1 MALSPT
7 LTLSF
12 PNTHTLIL
20 DDAAVERMEVG
31 VGCFNGVES
40 SPGGRLESGVSGLFR
55 LKNNGL
61 LREMKVDVRSSTTS
75 KEMEISKL
83 RYLKRM
89 EIEGEKESKSIPFQ
103 PATSF
108 VTNGTPSLEILNSEA
123 RCVSEDP
130 YLQST
135 LQ

>member
-20 DDAAVERMEVG
+20 DDAAVDRMEVG

-40 SPGGRLESGVSGLFR
+40 SPGGRLECGVSGLFR

-61 LREMKVDVRSSTTS
+61 QEMIVAVRSSTTS

-83 RYLKRM
+83 RNLKRM
-89 EIEGEKESKSIPFQ
+89 EIEGEKESKSIPLQ
-103 PATSF
+103 PAT
-108 VTNGTPSLEILNSEA
+108 L
-123 RCVSEDP
+123 
-130 YLQST
+130 LQMEHPVWKY
-135 LQ
+135 